1 MTASQII
8 RLREA
13 GDKRGRRGAGK
24 MSETPGDKTIVVSE
38 PRTGLRRRI
47 LDAAATVIASK
58 GPVATSL
65 EDFVTATDVS
75 RDEFLTHFPTVMDVL
90 HALNARIARELDW
103 GLEDAR
109 NTIDDPVDLMAA
121 ILHRIWA
128 ATVADPVKG
137 WVAIRLEGSV
147 APIESVWQE
156 QFDVLHRRAV
166 ADGRFHPSDLRAA
179 RTLAFGAFRMAMRE
193 YYLGRVGVDQGYQLI
208 AMLLT
213 AFGLSRAEALAI
225 SRSQDLTAAVGG
237 GHSGMAH

>member
-1 MTASQII
+1 
-8 RLREA
+8 
-13 GDKRGRRGAGK
+13 
-24 MSETPGDKTIVVSE
+24 MSETREDKTTVVSE

-47 LDAAATVIASK
+47 LDVATTVIASK
-58 GPVATSL
+58 GPNAPSID
-65 EDFVTATDVS
+65 DFVTATDVS
-75 RDEFLTHFPTVMDVL
+75 RDDFLTHFPTVIDVL
-90 HALNARIARELDW
+90 QALNAHLTRELDW

-147 APIESVWQE
+147 APVESVWQE

-166 ADGRFHPSDLRAA
+166 ADGRFHPTDLRAA
-179 RTLAFGAFRMAMRE
+179 RALAFGAFRMAMRE
-193 YYLGRVGVDQGYQLI
+193 YYLGRVGVDQGHQLVV
-208 AMLLT
+208 MLLI
-213 AFGLSRAEALAI
+213 AFGLPRAEALAI
-225 SRSQDLTAAVGG
+225 SHSQDLTAAIGG